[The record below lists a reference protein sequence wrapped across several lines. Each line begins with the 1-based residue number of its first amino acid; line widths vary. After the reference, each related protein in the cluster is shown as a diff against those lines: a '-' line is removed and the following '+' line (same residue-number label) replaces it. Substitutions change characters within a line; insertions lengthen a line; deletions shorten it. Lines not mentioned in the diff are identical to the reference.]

1 MDRPARCADWA
12 GPVCGDGLNAVRP
25 HHRRAGAPS
34 GIPVFLAVPR
44 FSGPTLRTG
53 TGRALPGRAGEPAAA
68 GVRRWARSSIGRRPY
83 PGSPLSRTPEIR
95 LETHGPLGTLWVG
108 LGLCAFYIALV
119 WINTLLG
126 FVLTPLFIVPATWLM
141 DKVKGKAPV
150 RG

>member
-1 MDRPARCADWA
+1 MRTLWIGSAHGTIFFA
-12 GPVCGDGLNAVRP
+12 P
-25 HHRRAGAPS
+25 HPPS
-34 GIPVFLAVPR
+34 R
-44 FSGPTLRTG
+44 F
-53 TGRALPGRAGEPAAA
+53 
-68 GVRRWARSSIGRRPY
+68 
-83 PGSPLSRTPEIR
+83 PEIR

>member
-1 MDRPARCADWA
+1 M
-12 GPVCGDGLNAVRP
+12 
-25 HHRRAGAPS
+25 PS
-34 GIPVFLAVPR
+34 LQY
-44 FSGPTLRTG
+44 T
-53 TGRALPGRAGEPAAA
+53 AAA
-68 GVRRWARSSIGRRPY
+68 ISDKSAALWIVPGPGTIFFAHPHSRRSE
-83 PGSPLSRTPEIR
+83 TP

>member
-1 MDRPARCADWA
+1 MRILWIGSAHDT
-12 GPVCGDGLNAVRP
+12 
-25 HHRRAGAPS
+25 
-34 GIPVFLAVPR
+34 I
-44 FSGPTLRTG
+44 FS
-53 TGRALPGRAGEPAAA
+53 A
-68 GVRRWARSSIGRRPY
+68 PY
-83 PGSPLSRTPEIR
+83 PHSRFRETR